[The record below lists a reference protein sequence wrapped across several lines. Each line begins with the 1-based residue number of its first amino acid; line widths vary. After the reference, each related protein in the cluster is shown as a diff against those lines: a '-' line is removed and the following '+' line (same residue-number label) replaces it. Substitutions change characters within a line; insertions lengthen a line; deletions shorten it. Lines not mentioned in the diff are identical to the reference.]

1 MGTVSGNLDVGGA
14 MYAVVVH
21 VKLDPNRQA
30 EAERMLHEEVVP
42 SVKQAPGLVGAY
54 WLRSEDATQG
64 FSVILFAD
72 KDAAQAAIDRNPPPP
87 PDAPVQLAGIELH
100 EVLAQV

>member
-1 MGTVSGNLDVGGA
+1 

-21 VKLDPNRQA
+21 VKLDPSRQA

-42 SVKQAPGLVGAY
+42 SVQQAPGLVGAY
-54 WLRSEDATQG
+54 WLRSEDGTQG
-64 FSVILFAD
+64 FSVILFSD
-72 KDAAQAAIDRNPPPP
+72 KDAAQQAIDRNPPQPP
-87 PDAPVQLAGIELH
+87 PDAPVQLAGVELH

>member
-1 MGTVSGNLDVGGA
+1 

-21 VKLDPNRQA
+21 VKLDPSQQA

-42 SVKQAPGLVGAY
+42 SVKQAP
-54 WLRSEDATQG
+54 
-64 FSVILFAD
+64 
-72 KDAAQAAIDRNPPPP
+72 
-87 PDAPVQLAGIELH
+87 VQLAGIELH